1 MQFMQLFIQLTLGT
15 VDFKRIVDIIFVE
28 RRGCFTMLL
37 ELIENHKSENTK
49 VTVEYKEKDEQVNKI
64 VNFVKHLDA
73 IENSFTAS
81 SEGKIFS
88 VGINEIL
95 YIESVDRKT
104 FGYTANHVYELG
116 YKLYE
121 IEEKYQLLDYMRIS
135 KSCIVNLN
143 KIHSLK
149 PEFGGKIL
157 ATLENNEKLYISRQY
172 APVLK
177 EKLGLGGRK
186 K

>member
-1 MQFMQLFIQLTLGT
+1 MLIA
-15 VDFKRIVDIIFVE
+15 
-28 RRGCFTMLL
+28 MLL
-37 ELIENHKSENTK
+37 ELIENHKLQKPK
-49 VTVEYKEKDEQVNKI
+49 VTVEYKERDEQVNKI
-64 VNFVKHLDA
+64 IDFVEHLDT

-81 SEGKIFS
+81 SDGKIFC

-104 FGYTANHVYELG
+104 FGYTASQVYELG

-157 ATLENNEKLYISRQY
+157 ATMENSEKLYISRQY

>member
-1 MQFMQLFIQLTLGT
+1 MQRFLPLTSGT
-15 VDFKRIVDIIFVE
+15 VDFKQIVAIIFVE
-28 RRGCFTMLL
+28 RRCCFAMLL
-37 ELIENHKSENTK
+37 ELIENQKSEKTK

-64 VNFVKHLDA
+64 IDFVKHLDA
-73 IENSFTAS
+73 VENSFTAS
-81 SEGKIFS
+81 SEGKIFN

-104 FGYTANHVYELG
+104 FGYTANQVYELG

-121 IEEKYQLLDYMRIS
+121 IEEKYQLFDYIRIS
-135 KSCIVNLN
+135 KSCIVNLQ

-157 ATLENNEKLYISRQY
+157 VTMENNEKLYISRQY
-172 APVLK
+172 APALK
-177 EKLGLGGRK
+177 EKLGLGGSKR
-186 K
+186 

>member
-1 MQFMQLFIQLTLGT
+1 MHFMRLLIQLTLGT
-15 VDFKRIVDIIFVE
+15 VDFKRIVGIIFPE
-28 RRGCFTMLL
+28 RRCCFAMLL
-37 ELIENHKSENTK
+37 ELIENQKTEKTK
-49 VTVEYKEKDEQVNKI
+49 VTVEYKEKDEQVKKI
-64 VNFVKHLDA
+64 IDFVEHLDA

-81 SEGKIFS
+81 VDGKIFS
-88 VGINEIL
+88 IGINEIL

-121 IEEKYQLLDYMRIS
+121 IEEKYNLLDYMRIS
-135 KSCIVNLN
+135 KSCIVNLK

-157 ATLENNEKLYISRQY
+157 ATMENNEKLYVSRQY